1 MGQSDRNVSTSIEKC
16 LLAPVQVHGV
26 WENPFRERVRWMAVK
41 ENAFSRHAEVF
52 FLSAWAFYSFGEK
65 GQSVSEVRLN
75 FHLINVQLKIA
86 VN

>member
-65 GQSVSEVRLN
+65 GVSEVRLN